1 MNTLRFTGHDTF
13 HCRQFWLKKGFDH
26 INEGRVFNDDAVIDL
41 GIGRNMVT
49 AVRFWVKAFGL
60 ESKDKPSELAQKI
73 FNDEG
78 FDPYIEDVGT
88 LWLLHYELVKCRYSS
103 IYAIIFNEF
112 RRQKV
117 EFTKDHLTR
126 FINRK
131 CEQHGVNLNPSSL
144 KRDIDVFFNNYML
157 PESKKEIEDSFS
169 GLLYELNL
177 LSKLEKTGADKSE
190 NRYKI
195 ENRERPSLPAEIVL
209 FCILKNVSDEE
220 TTFSFKDLLEKDDSV
235 GRIFAL
241 SANGLMNKIQT
252 LLGQYPNHFVWSD
265 AGGIQ
270 TLQIKKKLN
279 HWSVLEKYY
288 AA

>member
-13 HCRQFWLKKGFDH
+13 YCRQFWLKKGFDH
-26 INEGRVFNDDAVIDL
+26 INDGKVFNDDAVIDL

-49 AVRFWVKAFGL
+49 AVRFWMNAFGL
-60 ESKDKPSELAQKI
+60 ELDNKPSELAKKV
-73 FNDEG
+73 FDNEG
-78 FDPYIEDVGT
+78 FDPYIEDIGT
-88 LWLLHYELVKCRYSS
+88 LWLLHYELVRQKYSS
-103 IYAIIFNEF
+103 IYALIFNEF
-112 RRQKV
+112 RRQRV

-131 CEQHGVNLNPSSL
+131 CEQQGINLNPSSL
-144 KRDIDVFFNNYML
+144 NRDIGVFFNNYML
-157 PESKKEIEDSFS
+157 PESKKEIEESFS

-177 LSKLEKTGADKSE
+177 LSKLKKTGLEKSDSF
-190 NRYKI
+190 YKI

-209 FCILKNVSDEE
+209 FCILRNATPEE

-241 SANGLMNKIQT
+241 SANGLMSKIQT
-252 LLGQYPNHFVWSD
+252 LLAQYPNHFVWSD
-265 AGGIQ
+265 DGGIQ
-270 TLQIKKKLN
+270 TLQIKKTLN
-279 HWSVLEKYY
+279 YWSVLEKYY